1 MRDKLKVL
9 VVDDSLV
16 YRGIL
21 TQAVEGTGLGEVI
34 YTASNGALALE
45 RLEQGEI
52 DVILLDVYMPD
63 MDGLETLSIIK
74 ERYPEKTVIMISSGG
89 TDGAELTVKALEMG
103 AMDFILKPTE
113 NDMEKNMQ
121 RIRGY
126 LHILFA
132 QILTN
137 RYSRE
142 FRGRIEATAATRPPM
157 RQRPKNKKRD
167 RENNA
172 SKQIKGHKDKFDGAD
187 IILIASS
194 TGGPVALEKIFN
206 KLPSDIGVPIL
217 VVQHMPPTFTKM
229 LSQTLDKKSRVT
241 VEEGEVGAKLES
253 NRVFLAPGGYHMVV
267 KRKGCMDVIIDLED
281 TPHVHGVKPAADVL
295 FSSVARAYRGKDVLV
310 IVLTGMGN
318 DGADGVRELK
328 THCNCHC
335 ITQSEES
342 CVVYGMPKTVY
353 EAGLSDEV
361 VHIDKIAG
369 RIIDIVLGGG

>member
-1 MRDKLKVL
+1 MRNKLKVL

-21 TQAVEGTGLGEVI
+21 TQAVEGTGFGEVI
-34 YTASNGALALE
+34 YTASNGELALE
-45 RLEQGEI
+45 RLEQGAI

-63 MDGLETLSIIK
+63 MDGLETLGIIK
-74 ERYPEKTVIMISSGG
+74 ERYPDKTVIMISSGG
-89 TDGAELTVKALEMG
+89 ADSAELTVKALEMG
-103 AMDFILKPTE
+103 AMDFILKPSE
-113 NDMEKNMQ
+113 SDVEKNMQ

-142 FRGRIEATAATRPPM
+142 FRGRIEATEATSIPA
-157 RQRPKNKKRD
+157 RQRPKHKKWD
-167 RENNA
+167 KGNNI
-172 SKQIKGHKDKFDGAD
+172 SKNIDGKKDKFDGAD

-194 TGGPVALEKIFN
+194 TGGPVALEKIFS
-206 KLPSDIGVPIL
+206 KLPSDIGAPIL

-229 LSQTLDKKSRVT
+229 LSQTLDKKSRLT
-241 VEEGEVGAKLES
+241 VEEGGAGTKLES
-253 NRVFLAPGGYHMVV
+253 NRVFLAQGGYHMVV
-267 KRKGCMDVIIDLED
+267 NRRGCTDVIIDLED

-295 FSSVARAYRGKDVLV
+295 FSSVARAYKGKDVLA

-318 DGADGVRELK
+318 DGAYGVRELK
-328 THCNCHC
+328 THCNCYC